1 MRAKN
6 AYTSIYNNQKGEDK
20 IAAAKKIG
28 ACNKAL
34 NLPETDGL
42 SN

>member
-1 MRAKN
+1 LLHAP
-6 AYTSIYNNQKGEDK
+6 IFF
-20 IAAAKKIG
+20 AAAKKIG